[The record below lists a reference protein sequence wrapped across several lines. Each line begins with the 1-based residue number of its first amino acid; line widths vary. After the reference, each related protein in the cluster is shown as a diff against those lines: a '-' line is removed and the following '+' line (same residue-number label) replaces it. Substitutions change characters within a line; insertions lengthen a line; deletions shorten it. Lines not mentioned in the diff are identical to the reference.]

1 MGCPIQPLKIHKF
14 VDTTYPVYLKI
25 TVILLGITLFIYG
38 LVVAKLILIPLTFA
52 AFMASLLTPY
62 CDWLETKKIND
73 IVAALIAVLSAL
85 IVLIGIMFFFFSQ
98 LSNFTQDLSS
108 IEDQIAGFIDRMGVL
123 FARSFGVEPD
133 LGIDSAFGT
142 LVNYI
147 EESGPSLTSG
157 LISAASNVTLF
168 FMIPVFT
175 FFLLIYRS
183 FLREFFFRAFGTKDD
198 GKMKSIIENLQ
209 KIAQHYLTGMF
220 IVICILSVMNTV
232 MLLVFGINHALLF
245 GVFAAVLN
253 IIPFLGPLIGSIL
266 PILYALLMTDSL
278 WIPVG
283 VLLSFYVIQLIESNV
298 LTPVF
303 VGGQVSI
310 NPLVTLLA
318 LFIGGMV
325 WGIAGMILFIPGM
338 AILKRIC
345 DEIEGLEPYGY
356 LLGDVQTRKKTRQ
369 AKFLDKQ
376 FDKIKDR
383 LEHES

>member
-1 MGCPIQPLKIHKF
+1 MDKPL
-14 VDTTYPVYLKI
+14 PVYIKI
-25 TVILLGITLFIYG
+25 TAILLGITLFIYG
-38 LVVAKLILIPLTFA
+38 LVAAKLILIPLTFS
-52 AFMASLLTPY
+52 AFIASLLTPY
-62 CDWLETKKIND
+62 CDWMEHKKVND
-73 IVAALIAVLSAL
+73 IIAALIAVLSA
-85 IVLIGIMFFFFSQ
+85 IVVIAGIMIFFFSQ
-98 LSNFTQDLSS
+98 LSGFAQDLPA
-108 IEDQIAGFIDRMGVL
+108 IEAQIAEFINQVGL
-123 FARSFGVEPD
+123 IFENYFGEQPD
-133 LGIDSAFGT
+133 FGIDSSFGA
-142 LVNYI
+142 LVNFI
-147 EESGPSLTSG
+147 EESSPSLTSS

-183 FLREFFFRAFGTKDD
+183 FLREFFFRAFGSKDD
-198 GKMKSIIENLQ
+198 GKVKKIIENLQ

-220 IVICILSVMNTV
+220 IVICILSVMNTL
-232 MLLVFGINHALLF
+232 MLMAFGINHAIFF

-253 IIPFLGPLIGSIL
+253 IIPFIGPLVGSIL

-278 WIPVG
+278 WIPAG
-283 VLLSFYVIQLIESNV
+283 VLFSFYIIQLIESNV
-298 LTPVF
+298 LTPNI

-318 LFIGGMV
+318 LFTGGMV

-338 AILKRIC
+338 AILKRIF

-369 AKFLDKQ
+369 AKFINEQ

-383 LEHES
+383 LEHEA

>member
-1 MGCPIQPLKIHKF
+1 M
-14 VDTTYPVYLKI
+14 DTTYPVYLKI